1 MRRTFTKD
9 FKLQAVK
16 LVLQEDISVKNVSQ
30 TLEISNN
37 TLYRWI
43 SEYEANGDSAFPGEG
58 SREFLRQNEIRML
71 EKENKRL
78 REELDVLKK
87 FRIFLKNPLE

>member
-1 MRRTFTKD
+1 MRRTFTKE

-43 SEYEANGDSAFPGEG
+43 SEYEANGDFAFP
-58 SREFLRQNEIRML
+58 R
-71 EKENKRL
+71 
-78 REELDVLKK
+78 
-87 FRIFLKNPLE
+87 